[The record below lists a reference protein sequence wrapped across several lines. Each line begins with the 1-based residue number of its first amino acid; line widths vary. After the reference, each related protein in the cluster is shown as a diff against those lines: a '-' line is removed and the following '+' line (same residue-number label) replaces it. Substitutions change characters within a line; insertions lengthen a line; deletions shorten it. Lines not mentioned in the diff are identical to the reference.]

1 MRGPFLFNHRSPSTT
16 MKKHI
21 FTLTAIILLAG
32 CSSATAPKALQSATV
47 AKATSSL
54 PNAHGCYSSFNEQP
68 LGLNE
73 ENGDAAQAYG
83 PDFVMVLDDLTSG
96 QCVQLLSGGVS
107 STGGQTVSLNPVT
120 GSDPETEGFV
130 TKFCQEAASGGFTD
144 QMAIMYTPSGPYPF
158 LTAP

>member
-1 MRGPFLFNHRSPSTT
+1 MTR
-16 MKKHI
+16 HI
-21 FTLTAIILLAG
+21 LTLTALIALAG
-32 CSSATAPKALQSATV
+32 CSSATAPQAFQSPPAAAV
-47 AKATSSL
+47 AKAKASL

-144 QMAIMYTPSGPYPF
+144 QKAIKYAPSGPYPY